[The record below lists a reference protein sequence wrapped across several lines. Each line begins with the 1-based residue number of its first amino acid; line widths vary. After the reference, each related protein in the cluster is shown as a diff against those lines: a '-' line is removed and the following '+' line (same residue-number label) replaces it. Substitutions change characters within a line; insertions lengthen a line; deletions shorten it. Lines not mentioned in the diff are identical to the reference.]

1 MLKLFTL
8 NEIRIIT
15 KKSFNQKTDRAYE
28 KDEYASLC
36 QLFRLMYVNVL
47 DSEVFQVLAFVSS
60 MISF

>member
-1 MLKLFTL
+1 M
-8 NEIRIIT
+8 IT